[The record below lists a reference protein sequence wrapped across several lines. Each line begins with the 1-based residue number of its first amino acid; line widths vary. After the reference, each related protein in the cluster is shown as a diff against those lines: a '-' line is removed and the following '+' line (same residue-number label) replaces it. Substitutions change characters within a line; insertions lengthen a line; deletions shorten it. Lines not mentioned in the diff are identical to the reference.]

1 MARRGREPV
10 IRNYLGRKLFVGNSG
25 AENRCLGDL
34 RVIDLQGSEKI

>member
-10 IRNYLGRKLFVGNSG
+10 IQNYLGRKLFVGNSG